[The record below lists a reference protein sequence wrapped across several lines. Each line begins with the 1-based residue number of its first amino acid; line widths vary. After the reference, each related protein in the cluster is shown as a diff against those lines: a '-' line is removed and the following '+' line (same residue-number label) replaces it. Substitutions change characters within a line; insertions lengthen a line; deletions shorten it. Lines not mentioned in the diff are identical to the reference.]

1 MLDLLREAGYSRF
14 KLVSQDDFTTAAHP
28 DYWRMA
34 RKIVDSAAYGRLEKL
49 HLGPLVRRFS
59 TRARLERLN
68 GGMPLTCGSTGPWG
82 NGLLGRWSTYDTAR
96 QTYLRLRD
104 RFFANTDKKT
114 YAFWY
119 DWHATY

>member
-1 MLDLLREAGYSRF
+1 
-14 KLVSQDDFTTAAHP
+14 
-28 DYWRMA
+28 MA
-34 RKIVDSAAYGRLEKL
+34 RKIIDSAAYGRLGKL

-68 GGMPLTCGSTGPWG
+68 GGRPPTCGSAGPWG
-82 NGLLGRWSTYDTAR
+82 NGLLGRWSTYEVAR

-104 RFFANTDKKT
+104 RFFANTAAKT